1 MKRSLKRVR
10 AWQEQTV
17 KYKSVAR
24 FLKNLFALIFLFRDS
39 FVFNLPYILYIYA
52 YIG

>member
-24 FLKNLFALIFLFRDS
+24 FLKNLCLLLYSSLGIVLFIIFHIS
-39 FVFNLPYILYIYA
+39 GIYMH
-52 YIG
+52 I